1 MDIVESSGGF
11 ISRSY
16 KEFLSS
22 AGIPLPSAKNE
33 DKLEE
38 YSQFYFSKL
47 MTRDSVQVKRC
58 QCII

>member
-1 MDIVESSGGF
+1 MSWAFGLTKFNFNKMDIVESSGGF

-33 DKLEE
+33 DKIEE

-47 MTRDSVQVKRC
+47 M
-58 QCII
+58 